1 MGMMLNDLQKAF
13 ETINHEILL
22 GKLCAIGFSEKTIAW
37 FKLYLSDQAFKVNIN
52 NPFWDLSE
60 VSGCIPQ
67 GSILGPLLVLLY
79 VRHAPGCSFSF
90 VFAWRWFHFN
100 IPM

>member
-1 MGMMLNDLQKAF
+1 MGIILNDLQKAL

-22 GKLCAIGFSEKTIAW
+22 GKLLAIGFFEKTIAW
-37 FKLYLSDQAFKVNIN
+37 FNNLYLSDQAFKVNIN
-52 NPFWDLSE
+52 NPFSDLSK

-79 VRHAPGCSFSF
+79 VRHDPGRSFSF
-90 VFAWRWFHFN
+90 VFTWR
-100 IPM
+100 